1 MRFSPPSVIVVFFL
15 SLALSQPLYSLN
27 LVVSSTLLSP
37 SRQAL
42 VVYLK
47 DRHPLSWAKTHD
59 TLARAYVSRGE
70 GDRARNVEDAI
81 EHWRLALEVYRL

>member
-1 MRFSPPSVIVVFFL
+1 
-15 SLALSQPLYSLN
+15 
-27 LVVSSTLLSP
+27 
-37 SRQAL
+37 